1 MPDFVGKKKETTGL
15 SLVVVAFFLTSQKK
29 QAFLRIP
36 KFSILYMKKLKRKEC
51 KKNVKRKYP
60 DKAYLSEGFR
70 AFA

>member
-1 MPDFVGKKKETTGL
+1 MHFVHL
-15 SLVVVAFFLTSQKK
+15 NKK
-29 QAFLRIP
+29 QAFLHAS
-36 KFSILYMKKLKRKEC
+36 KFSILYMQKLRRKEY